1 MANEE
6 EVKNQNAVLPLELME
21 AILQY
26 IGTRPYTEVA
36 KIIQEVQTKVQVV
49 EVPTDPT
56 ETPDA
61 E

>member
-1 MANEE
+1 MANED

-49 EVPTDPT
+49 DVPT

>member
-1 MANEE
+1 MANED
-6 EVKNQNAVLPLELME
+6 EVKKQNAVLPLELME

-36 KIIQEVQTKVQVV
+36 KIIQEVQSKVQVV
-49 EVPTDPT
+49 DVPT

>member
-1 MANEE
+1 MANED

-36 KIIQEVQTKVQVV
+36 QIIQEVQSKVQVV
-49 EVPTDPT
+49 DVE
-56 ETPDA
+56 ETVDA

>member
-1 MANEE
+1 MAKEE
-6 EVKNQNAVLPLELME
+6 EVKNQNAVLPLQLME

-36 KIIQEVQTKVQVV
+36 QIIQEVQSKVQVV
-49 EVPTDPT
+49 DVE
-56 ETPDA
+56 ETADA

>member
-1 MANEE
+1 MANED

-36 KIIQEVQTKVQVV
+36 QIIQEVQTKVQVV

>member
-1 MANEE
+1 MANED

-36 KIIQEVQTKVQVV
+36 KIIQEVQSKVQVV
-49 EVPTDPT
+49 DVPT

>member
-1 MANEE
+1 MDT
-6 EVKNQNAVLPLELME
+6 VLPLELME

-36 KIIQEVQTKVQVV
+36 KIIQEVQSKVQVV
-49 EVPTDPT
+49 DVPT

>member
-6 EVKNQNAVLPLELME
+6 EVKNQNAVLPLQLME

-36 KIIQEVQTKVQVV
+36 QIIQEVQSKVQVV
-49 EVPTDPT
+49 DVE
-56 ETPDA
+56 ETVDA

>member
-1 MANEE
+1 MANED

-49 EVPTDPT
+49 EVPT